1 MLHFSYSQLYALVDG
16 VDEYIG
22 DCLTRKKYCGLLGD
36 IVHYRRIKKEYQDNP
51 LVAIIAII
59 GMKYQARDIIAEISP
74 QCAVMISKSMTL
86 ESMLAII
93 KSSVYW
99 KSPKSKNKPKR
110 NYYEQEN

>member
-1 MLHFSYSQLYALVDG
+1 MLHFSYSQLSALVDAI
-16 VDEYIG
+16 DEYIG

-59 GMKYQARDIIAEISP
+59 SMKYQARDIIAEISP
-74 QCAVMISKSMTL
+74 RCSVRISKGTTL

-93 KSSVYW
+93 KSSVYL
-99 KSPKSKNKPKR
+99 KPPKSKYKLKR
-110 NYYEQEN
+110 NYYGQKN